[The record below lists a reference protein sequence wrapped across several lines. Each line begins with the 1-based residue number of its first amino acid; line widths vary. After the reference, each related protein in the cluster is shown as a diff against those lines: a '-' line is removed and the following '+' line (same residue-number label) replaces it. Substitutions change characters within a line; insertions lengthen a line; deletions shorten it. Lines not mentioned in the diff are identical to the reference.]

1 MKVSSNGKTYWFPDS
16 VTITD
21 FIKMTEVSAFRHAWF
36 VLDDLTGEVL
46 KDCVDMEFESFTRL
60 CDENEMYKLL
70 ADIFLFDD

>member
-36 VLDDLTGEVL
+36 VLDDLAGEAL
-46 KDCVDMEFESFTRL
+46 KDRVDIEHVIDAYMESL
-60 CDENEMYKLL
+60 KG
-70 ADIFLFDD
+70 